1 MSAEHKAALAQ
12 GRLEGRIVRDYLDAL
27 RAAKPTRGRKRT
39 AESISK
45 RLDAIDT
52 LLVDASPIDELRLV
66 QERRDLTAELTTVGT
81 GVDLAALEGAFVE
94 IAASYGARLGISYS
108 SWREI
113 GVPAAVL
120 KQAGIARTA

>member
-113 GVPAAVL
+113 GVPPAV
-120 KQAGIARTA
+120 